1 MSAEDF
7 TSLSTASLVRHYI
20 ALTREIGVGRGF
32 TDLLSDAKATPPHEA
47 SAPSL
52 KDPKQWRARIENVA
66 TALLV
71 RGATSELRALFDHDD
86 PDIRVWTGGLFR
98 DLDPE
103 VADAA
108 VISVFKAKSTRELL
122 ALWRLARRLPP
133 TRPTLKEMSD
143 DALVARFEDA
153 AVRRSAAIS
162 KSGQGAPGFE
172 TQNRITGELINLT
185 LEMKTRGL
193 LPRLAP
199 LMGSPDLTVRRFA
212 AQGCLRLAEKEAVAA
227 LESVVA
233 NGSFDERIR
242 AEDVLAGWR
251 KGNCLVDKSP
261 RDGMS

>member
-1 MSAEDF
+1 
-7 TSLSTASLVRHYI
+7 LVRHYI

-108 VISVFKAKSTRELL
+108 VDSVFKAKSTRELL

-153 AVRRSAAIS
+153 AVRRSAANFLNPV
-162 KSGQGAPGFE
+162 KEPQDLE
-172 TQNRITGELINLT
+172 TQNRITGEMINLT